1 MFVTVRTRI
10 FTFAF
15 LALAALAALG
25 AISWS
30 IIAQTSQATDS
41 LVNQQLAESWQLT
54 ALEEN
59 LRTLQDLSYQTKAQ
73 LLLWNEVDGIYAE
86 LENGL
91 ASHWQAL
98 QVTPGLTEWATVH
111 QQEFGQVQ
119 QLLAV
124 MEKGIEARSYYQ
136 VGQIVDFQLI
146 PAVEPM
152 LEAIRNEQLS
162 RRQIIQENATGLL
175 TFMEKQRGYL
185 LAGAAV
191 FLLVVFGM
199 TLWLRHTVIRRLGRT
214 EQALREMEAHSDL
227 RHPPTL
233 SGEDEVAG
241 VTAAITSLVSRF
253 GQFIRDIR
261 QAAESLDGRAR
272 VLEGEAGT
280 VQQAAAQTRV
290 QIGDVAES
298 MEEITAQANRIAI
311 AAKDSRDTVTIAL
324 TDNRG
329 VQEGLQR
336 SEQAAEHTV
345 MVIGEVAGAIQV
357 LTDSTGQVQQVVS
370 VISEIAEQTN
380 LLALNAAIEAA
391 RAGEHGRGFAVVADE
406 VRTLSRR
413 TADSTGEI
421 RQWVSDLVDNVQ
433 GIESRLVTMR
443 EAGRENQLELKA
455 LRSHLESLDRHFSQL
470 SELGHDIDGAIHA
483 QRDNIDRVGQRSR
496 ALSESADRLVG
507 SVAETRNVSDALRQ
521 ESGSLRDLAAR
532 FQVNQ
537 Q

>member
-1 MFVTVRTRI
+1 
-10 FTFAF
+10 
-15 LALAALAALG
+15 
-25 AISWS
+25 
-30 IIAQTSQATDS
+30 
-41 LVNQQLAESWQLT
+41 
-54 ALEEN
+54 
-59 LRTLQDLSYQTKAQ
+59 
-73 LLLWNEVDGIYAE
+73 
-86 LENGL
+86 
-91 ASHWQAL
+91 
-98 QVTPGLTEWATVH
+98 
-111 QQEFGQVQ
+111 
-119 QLLAV
+119 
-124 MEKGIEARSYYQ
+124 
-136 VGQIVDFQLI
+136 
-146 PAVEPM
+146 
-152 LEAIRNEQLS
+152 
-162 RRQIIQENATGLL
+162 
-175 TFMEKQRGYL
+175 
-185 LAGAAV
+185 
-191 FLLVVFGM
+191 
-199 TLWLRHTVIRRLGRT
+199 
-214 EQALREMEAHSDL
+214 
-227 RHPPTL
+227 
-233 SGEDEVAG
+233 
-241 VTAAITSLVSRF
+241 
-253 GQFIRDIR
+253 
-261 QAAESLDGRAR
+261 
-272 VLEGEAGT
+272 
-280 VQQAAAQTRV
+280 
-290 QIGDVAES
+290 
-298 MEEITAQANRIAI
+298 
-311 AAKDSRDTVTIAL
+311 
-324 TDNRG
+324 
-329 VQEGLQR
+329 
-336 SEQAAEHTV
+336 